1 MGTTRMKIHL
11 LPRTVRNL
19 SRAIAPIALLCAL
32 PIHAQ
37 EQSPANSDAQ
47 PGAPAQEQLTLNA
60 NSAILPATPVPSELA
75 LKNNRLFYVLANYS
89 TVEKQDQFG
98 TLSVRT
104 KFKLSVK
111 TMSDPIT
118 VSFLG
123 AIALMGQARNSDPS
137 YGQGLQGYSKRY
149 ATVFADT
156 GIGTLMTTSVFP
168 TLLHQDPRYFQLGTG
183 STWRRAKYSV
193 SHIFVTRADSGKT
206 QFNYSEI
213 VGNAVAAGISNT
225 YHPEYQRNFG
235 NTMTVWGTNILLNTI
250 CNIAKEFWPDLRRKI
265 HNHRHPE

>member
-1 MGTTRMKIHL
+1 MKIRL
-11 LPRTVRNL
+11 LLRTVRSL
-19 SRAIAPIALLCAL
+19 SRAIAPLALLCAL

-37 EQSPANSDAQ
+37 EQSPASPDA
-47 PGAPAQEQLTLNA
+47 PAVAPAQEQITLNG
-60 NSAILPATPVPSELA
+60 NSTIEPPVPVPSEIA

-98 TLSVRT
+98 TLSAKT
-104 KFKLSVK
+104 KFKLSAK

-118 VSFLG
+118 VSFIG

-137 YGQGLQGYSKRY
+137 YGQGLQGYGKRY
-149 ATVFADT
+149 ATFFADT

-183 STWRRAKYSV
+183 TAWHRAKYSV
-193 SHIFVTRADSGKT
+193 SRIFITRADSGKL

-213 VGNAVAAGISNT
+213 LGNAVAAGISNT
-225 YHPEYQRNFG
+225 YHPQYQRTFG
-235 NTMTVWGTNILLNTI
+235 NTMSVWGTDILLNTI
-250 CNIAKEFWPDLRRKI
+250 CNVAKEFWPDLRRKI
-265 HNHRHPE
+265 HNYKHPD

>member
-1 MGTTRMKIHL
+1 MKIHSL
-11 LPRTVRNL
+11 SGTVRIFL
-19 SRAIAPIALLCAL
+19 RAAAPLALLYAL

-37 EQSPANSDAQ
+37 EQSPASPEA
-47 PGAPAQEQLTLNA
+47 PPVTPAQEQIAVTG
-60 NSAILPATPVPSELA
+60 NSAIQAPSPAPSEIA

-89 TVEKQDQFG
+89 TVEKHDQFG
-98 TLSVRT
+98 TLSAKT

-123 AIALMGQARNSDPS
+123 VIALMGQANNSEPS
-137 YGQGLQGYSKRY
+137 YGQGLRGYSKRY
-149 ATVFADT
+149 ATTFADT

-183 STWRRAKYSV
+183 TKWRRAKYSI
-193 SHIFVTRADSGKT
+193 SRIFVTRADSGKF

-225 YHPEYQRNFG
+225 YHPQYQRTFG
-235 NTMTVWGTNILLNTI
+235 NAMTVWGTDIFLNTL
-250 CNIAKEFWPDLRRKI
+250 CNIAKEFWPDIRRKI
-265 HNHRHPE
+265 HNHKHPD

>member
-1 MGTTRMKIHL
+1 MKIHS
-11 LPRTVRNL
+11 LPRRVRNL
-19 SRAIAPIALLCAL
+19 SRVIAPLALLCAL

-47 PGAPAQEQLTLNA
+47 PVAPAQGQLALEA
-60 NSAILPATPVPSELA
+60 NSTIVPATPVPTEIA

-98 TLSVRT
+98 TLSAKT

-123 AIALMGQARNSDPS
+123 VIALMGQANNSQPS
-137 YGQGLQGYSKRY
+137 YGQGLKGYGKRY
-149 ATVFADT
+149 ATTYTDSA
-156 GIGTLMTTSVFP
+156 IGTLMTTSVFP

-183 STWRRAKYSV
+183 TTWHRAKYSL
-193 SHIFVTRADSGKT
+193 SRIFVTRSDSGKT

-213 VGNAVAAGISNT
+213 VGNAVAAGISNA
-225 YHPEYQRNFG
+225 YHPEYQRTFG
-235 NTMTVWGTNILLNTI
+235 NTMTVWGTDILLNTI
-250 CNIAKEFWPDLRRKI
+250 CNLAKEFWPDLRRKI